1 MEIPYKQSQ
10 QCVADIHKD
19 TNQRI
24 YSRNIPSQMLQ
35 PYLDVRPAMSKYSYF
50 PIVEPR
56 AKINVPLQQIPTYNV
71 HNVFNPGNTQS
82 PWSGFSTNINIESE
96 LRNQI
101 YAIQKCSQ
109 ATYVPKSNSD
119 LYTYNF
125 KTPSQPNPHQLLF
138 QENSFEQFN
147 PNPDPNLC
155 GLALFMNSTRCQIKD
170 MTNHKC

>member
-1 MEIPYKQSQ
+1 MENTYRQSQ

-35 PYLDVRPAMSKYSYF
+35 PYLDVRPTMSKYSYF

-56 AKINVPLQQIPTYNV
+56 AKINVPLQQMPIYNI
-71 HNVFNPGNTQS
+71 HNVFNPGNT
-82 PWSGFSTNINIESE
+82 
-96 LRNQI
+96 
-101 YAIQKCSQ
+101 
-109 ATYVPKSNSD
+109 
-119 LYTYNF
+119 
-125 KTPSQPNPHQLLF
+125 HQLLF

-155 GLALFMNSTRCQIKD
+155 GSALFYNNTRCQVKD
-170 MTNHKC
+170 MTNQKC